1 MLLKD
6 KIAVITGGT
15 QGIGAGIAEEFER
28 QGAICE
34 VFDYTTCD
42 VTDFEA
48 CEKKVK
54 EILEKHGRIDILV
67 NNAGITR
74 DKLMLKMT
82 NEDFAAVINVN
93 LTGAFNMTKSVLP
106 SMLKARAGRIIN
118 ISSVMG
124 IAGNAGQANYAA
136 SKAGLIGFTKS
147 VAKEVGA
154 RGITSNAIAPGYIR
168 TAMTDGLPDS
178 VKEEFLKSVD
188 LKRMGEAEDVANAAV
203 FFASEMA
210 SYVTGQVLV
219 VDGGLI

>member
-6 KIAVITGGT
+6 KVAIITGGT
-15 QGIGAGIAEEFER
+15 QGIGAGIADEFKK

-48 CEKKVK
+48 CEKLVN
-54 EILEKHGRIDILV
+54 EIMEKHGKIDILV

-74 DKLMLKMT
+74 DKLMLKMSP
-82 NEDFAAVINVN
+82 EDFEAVINVN
-93 LTGAFNMTKSVLP
+93 LTGTFNMTKCILP

-124 IAGNAGQANYAA
+124 IAGNAGQANYSA
-136 SKAGLIGFTKS
+136 SKAGIIGFTKS
-147 VAKEVGA
+147 IAKEVGA
-154 RGITSNAIAPGYIR
+154 RGITSNAIAPGFIK
-168 TAMTDGLPDS
+168 TAMTEELPDS

-188 LKRMGEAEDVANAAV
+188 LKRMGETEDVANAAV
-203 FFASEMA
+203 FLASEMA
-210 SYVTGQVLV
+210 SYITGQVLV